1 MPSTIQGRRCDLYLS
16 PMAASVAAGT
26 GRFGS
31 VVGSGTFIAAISA
44 MSQSIG

>member
-1 MPSTIQGRRCDLYLS
+1 MPSTIQGRRCDLYLA
-16 PMAASVAAGT
+16 PIVARVAAGT
-26 GRFGS
+26 GRSGS